1 MTDRRAGGVLA
12 GPGAMLFSAL
22 IFGFFGF
29 FYINW
34 NTRGLQG
41 QVLLFVVLM
50 EWTLKVSAVLFLL
63 SAGLTIARPFLGNL
77 IYGIVGIVGAVL
89 FVVVAIM
96 DVADKQHTIMAYA
109 PVVLFLFAAWNGYGS
124 WSSLRGV
131 LALRAPGP
139 EVDPDRF

>member
-1 MTDRRAGGVLA
+1 MTERSTGGVLA
-12 GPGAMLFSAL
+12 GPGIMLFSAL

-34 NTRGLQG
+34 NTPGVQG
-41 QVLLFVVLM
+41 Q
-50 EWTLKVSAVLFLL
+50 AVLFRVLLGWTLRVSSVLFFL
-63 SAGLTIARPFLGNL
+63 SAAVTIARPFLGNL
-77 IYGIVGIVGAVL
+77 IYAIVGIVGAVL

-139 EVDPDRF
+139 ELDPDRF